1 VRQSQRAAAYEAA
14 LARLA
19 QAGLVYGC
27 ACTRRDM
34 EAAPR
39 NAIGERVYPGTCRGL
54 DLARDALAQRVRV
67 GDVVVS
73 FTDSLQGMQVHELA
87 RDVGDFIVRRAD
99 GLFAYQL
106 AVVVDDAEQGITSVV
121 RGADLLA
128 STPRQIYLQQCL
140 GAPTPEYLHV
150 PVAID
155 GSGEKLSKQTGAPAL
170 PTDPVPTLLAA
181 WHFLD
186 QAIPPS
192 RPASAEA
199 FVAYAVGAWSRSRLP
214 PVRMLLAPRV

>member
-1 VRQSQRAAAYEAA
+1 
-14 LARLA
+14 
-19 QAGLVYGC
+19 
-27 ACTRRDM
+27 M
-34 EAAPR
+34 ESAPR
-39 NAIGERVYPGTCRGL
+39 NAIGERVYPGTCAHRALVRG
-54 DLARDALAQRVRV
+54 ALAQRVRV
-67 GDVVVS
+67 GNAAVS
-73 FTDSLQGMQVHELA
+73 FNDLLQGMQTQDLP

-106 AVVVDDAEQGITSVV
+106 AVVVDDADQGITSVV

-140 GAPTPEYLHV
+140 HVTTPEYLHV

-155 GSGEKLSKQTGAPAL
+155 ASGEKLSKQTSAPSLAA
-170 PTDPVPTLLAA
+170 DPLPTLLAA

-186 QAIPPS
+186 QPMPPTP
-192 RPASAEA
+192 PASAEA
-199 FVAYAVGAWSRSRLP
+199 FVAYAVGAWSRARLP